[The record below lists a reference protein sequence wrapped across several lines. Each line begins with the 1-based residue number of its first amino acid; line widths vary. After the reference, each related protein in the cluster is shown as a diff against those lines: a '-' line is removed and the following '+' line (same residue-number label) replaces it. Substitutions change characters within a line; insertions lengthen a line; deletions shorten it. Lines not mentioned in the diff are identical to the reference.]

1 VDRMRAYIDES
12 CREQLPGVFVLAAVV
27 VPMPR
32 ADQVRAQVRGH
43 AQASGA
49 RFHWHAEGSDRR
61 VKFLEELAG
70 LRLPAIVAVAA
81 PIDPQRQ
88 ERARRKCLEQL
99 LWELEQ
105 RDVRDLVLESRQERR
120 DRYDRAAILAGQKA
134 GQVPADLSYAFEQPS
149 REPLLWLPDVV
160 ASVVSAVR
168 AGLPGLSLAALGPSV
183 SLVEAGDAT

>member
-1 VDRMRAYIDES
+1 MRAYIDES

-27 VPMPR
+27 VPTPR

-43 AQASGA
+43 ALASGA

-70 LRLPAIVAVAA
+70 FSLPAVVAVAA

-99 LWELEQ
+99 LWELVQ

-120 DRYDRAAILAGQKA
+120 DRHDRAAILAGQKA
-134 GQVPADLSYAFEQPS
+134 GQVPADLRYAFEQPS

-160 ASVVSAVR
+160 AGVVSAVR